1 LHLRIALLVACSA
14 VTRVSGVAKLALHSR
29 SALVTRLLDLISW
42 ASLVDR
48 IAVVRQVAHVVRCD
62 GATQHVR
69 SGHFIRGT
77 PHIGTVAHLLDVTI
91 VRFGPTESAALF
103 HVCLAGLGGKVAG
116 IAKVAHTQS
125 GCVAARGT
133 VRLADVGRAG
143 LEYTVAHLG
152 SVACTIGTTTGRVR
166 KSNSGDTHAGGVACV
181 VDVTKISGI
190 GGIADGISGLEQA
203 ATGTA
208 SPLGA
213 TLVGRRVAL
222 FTGVDR
228 AVTAEA
234 CGTRATGR
242 HTLAVRACAFA
253 GTTRLRAGTGAR
265 SMHAYIAN
273 TGHRVAAA
281 VSGAAIHATCKPD
294 VRNKQTRDQNHV
306 VSHHDVSCK

>member
-1 LHLRIALLVACSA
+1 LRIALLVACSA
-14 VTRVSGVAKLALHSR
+14 VTRVSGVAKLALHSL
-29 SALVTRLLDLISW
+29 STLVSRLLDLICR

-166 KSNSGDTHAGGVACV
+166 RCNSGDTHAGGVACV

-190 GGIADGISGLEQA
+190 RGVADGISGLEQA
-203 ATGTA
+203 ATGAA
-208 SPLGA
+208 SPLRA
-213 TLVGRRVAL
+213 KLVGRRVTL
-222 FTGVDR
+222 FTGVDL
-228 AVTAEA
+228 AVTADVQV
-234 CGTRATGR
+234 GR
-242 HTLAVRACAFA
+242 CAIGHNTLAVRASALA
-253 GTTRLRAGTGAR
+253 VTTRLGAGTGER

-273 TGHRVAAA
+273 TGRKIAAA
-281 VSGAAIHATCKPD
+281 LRGAAVCATCKPD
-294 VRNKQTRDQNHV
+294 VRNKQTSYENQV